1 MFFLLALMGKN
12 VSEENIKIMD
22 LEKQRVTKKNKHSS
36 LQMSSMVTVRTWWRS
51 IALIKHKQLIAY
63 KGPNI
68 SCLYQTL
75 LSTNDAGRLNWI
87 CLETDMFESENDHL
101 KFIFSST
108 PSCAVPIKLHTSDF
122 ADLFISR
129 SVANALMHVISWH
142 WLKVARI

>member
-1 MFFLLALMGKN
+1 MGKN
-12 VSEENIKIMD
+12 ISEENIKIMD
-22 LEKQRVTKKNKHSS
+22 LEKERVTKKNKHSS
-36 LQMSSMVTVRTWWRS
+36 LQMSSMVTVRNYWRYDLLCS
-51 IALIKHKQLIAY
+51 SLNRSHKEHKQRIAY

-87 CLETDMFESENDHL
+87 CLETEMFESENDNL
-101 KFIFSST
+101 KIIFSST

-129 SVANALMHVISWH
+129 SLANALMHMSYYGIG
-142 WLKVARI
+142 